1 MIIEQMDVILI
12 ELKIPHNSLESMSR
26 AMKHRAEKEAY
37 QQVLS
42 DLETNGLYIVAN
54 LFTSALLVTGSSHL
68 EQLF

>member
-42 DLETNGLYIVAN
+42 DLETNGLVAN